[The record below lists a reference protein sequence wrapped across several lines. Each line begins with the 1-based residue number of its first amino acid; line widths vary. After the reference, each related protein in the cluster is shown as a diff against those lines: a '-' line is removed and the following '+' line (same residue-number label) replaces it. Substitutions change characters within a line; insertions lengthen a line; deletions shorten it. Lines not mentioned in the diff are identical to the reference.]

1 MARSYGRPSG
11 RAVVTGLGCITPIG
25 HSVAEFWSSLTAG
38 VSGVRRIALFDPSDL
53 DCQIAA
59 EVKEW
64 DPSRYMDVKAA
75 RRAARFSQFAVAAAA
90 QAVADAGIAIDDANR
105 DDVAIVMNTGGGG
118 VDVIADTQTVYL
130 EKGAARVGPLT
141 VPAMAPN
148 MASCQVAINLGIR
161 GPTITSVAACAAGIF
176 AFVEAKRLIDLGE
189 ADVIIAGGA
198 EANIIPISIAAMA
211 NMRALSRRNDEPE
224 RACRPFDLHRDGFV
238 YGEGAAAMVV
248 ERLEHAQARGARIYA
263 ELAGGAIT
271 CDAYHITAP
280 DPSGDAAALAIQ
292 RALKAA
298 SLQPEEVD
306 CVVAH
311 GTGTPLNDAAET
323 AAIKRA
329 LGEHAYRVAITAPKS
344 MVGHQLGAAG
354 AVSALTAVLSIRDG
368 VIPPTINLETPD
380 PDCDLD
386 YVPLAARRAPVQVAL
401 ANGFGFG
408 GQNGVVAFRQLDGD
422 AGTGG

>member
-1 MARSYGRPSG
+1 VT

-25 HSVAEFWSSLTAG
+25 HDVSRFWANLIAG
-38 VSGVRRIALFDPSDL
+38 CSGVRRITLFDPGDL

-64 DPSRYMDVKAA
+64 DPACHMDAKVA
-75 RRAARFSQFAVAAAA
+75 RRAARFSQFAVAAAG
-90 QAVADAGIAIDDANR
+90 QAVEDSGLRIDDGNR
-105 DDVAIVMNTGGGG
+105 DDVAVVMNTGGGG
-118 VDVIADTQTVYL
+118 VDVIADGQTIL
-130 EKGAARVGPLT
+130 LQKGPDRVGPMT

-148 MASCQVAINLGIR
+148 MASCQVAIHLGTH

-189 ADVIIAGGA
+189 ADVVITGGT
-198 EANIIPISIAAMA
+198 EANIIPVAVAAMA
-211 NMRALSRRNDEPE
+211 NMRALSTRNDEPE
-224 RACRPFDLHRDGFV
+224 KACRPFDLDRDGFV

-248 ERLEHAQARGARIYA
+248 ESLEHARSRGARIYA
-263 ELAGGAIT
+263 ELAGGAVT
-271 CDAYHITAP
+271 SDAYHVTAP
-280 DPSGDAAALAIQ
+280 EPSGYGAALAIS
-292 RALKAA
+292 RALKRSATDR
-298 SLQPEEVD
+298 EEVD
-306 CVVAH
+306 LVVAH

-323 AAIKRA
+323 QAIKKA

-354 AVSALTAVLSIRDG
+354 AVSALTAVLAIREG
-368 VIPPTINLETPD
+368 VVPPTINLETPD

-386 YVPLAARRAPVQVAL
+386 YVPLTARRMPVRTAI

-408 GQNGVVAFRQLDGD
+408 GQNGVIVFKGVDGS
-422 AGTGG
+422 AGAA